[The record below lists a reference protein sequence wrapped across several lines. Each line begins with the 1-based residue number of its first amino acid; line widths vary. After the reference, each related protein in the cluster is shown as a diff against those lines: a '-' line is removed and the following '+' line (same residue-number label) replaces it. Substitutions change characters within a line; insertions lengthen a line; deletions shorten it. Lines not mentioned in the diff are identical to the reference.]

1 MNNNELFNKFK
12 REVAIYNFDQEY
24 NNSSKARIYPLK
36 KDVKEWRK
44 YFMKKRILQTFATLI
59 VIFTCGITVYAGIK
73 GSSNF
78 KDMGL
83 LKVSENFEEKKIE
96 VNKTIENEYVKIE
109 ITDVA
114 RDSAYLIVEYDIFPK
129 EKAIE
134 KMGKIE
140 YDSTLGY
147 MLGISA
153 RSWINEK
160 TPEREEASIEKISEE
175 KYRCSYV
182 INVMN
187 FDDETLH
194 LRLWFNNFYIGSYT
208 HKKGVKINKMFE
220 IDVKSNNQTNENTI
234 HQEQELDKNTAVV
247 LEKIEN
253 SSFETYIRLKRISKN
268 TTWKKYEDN
277 IEYYRFK
284 VASDEND
291 TISSICYDL
300 GKKVYKNNK
309 LIEDYSELK
318 DNDIVKVEE
327 SYAIVMGAQTN
338 LGKLKIMQT
347 KSTFFS
353 DRTNEE
359 KEAYYKAK
367 WYPLKEGDKKYTATN
382 NNGGVFEINKIT
394 IDDEKI
400 NFYFNKKGIF
410 GETSYI
416 DLRVNDGT
424 MNYICPIKDEVKG
437 LTSDEN
443 KIVFNRDGSYSAGLG
458 IKDGMLDDLSKVEFT
473 MLFGDVD
480 EIIGEPIIVNVP
492 EQSNE
497 KIKIDNVKIIDTLAE
512 KYEYNKT
519 WIEVDSYNG
528 EILNYFRNQR
538 LPVLVKNNHYIKAN
552 NLKQFKEEIEN
563 VLKEQ
568 NIDYKI
574 VELKSGEYVN
584 LR

>member
-12 REVAIYNFDQEY
+12 RKVAIYNFDQEY

-208 HKKGVKINKMFE
+208 HKEGVKINKMFE
-220 IDVKSNNQTNENTI
+220 IEVKSNNQTNENTI
-234 HQEQELDKNTAVV
+234 YQEQELDKNTVRV
-247 LEKIEN
+247 LVFNTGKNISNQSIDKIWKRFYKEDESRNREKGGTGIGLALVKA
-253 SSFETYIRLKRISKN
+253 IM
-268 TTWKKYEDN
+268 DN
-277 IEYYRFK
+277 
-284 VASDEND
+284 
-291 TISSICYDL
+291 
-300 GKKVYKNNK
+300 YKNEYGVINRK
-309 LIEDYSELK
+309 
-318 DNDIVKVEE
+318 NGVE
-327 SYAIVMGAQTN
+327 
-338 LGKLKIMQT
+338 
-347 KSTFFS
+347 
-353 DRTNEE
+353 
-359 KEAYYKAK
+359 
-367 WYPLKEGDKKYTATN
+367 
-382 NNGGVFEINKIT
+382 
-394 IDDEKI
+394 
-400 NFYFNKKGIF
+400 FYF
-410 GETSYI
+410 E
-416 DLRVNDGT
+416 L
-424 MNYICPIKDEVKG
+424 
-437 LTSDEN
+437 
-443 KIVFNRDGSYSAGLG
+443 
-458 IKDGMLDDLSKVEFT
+458 DLSK
-473 MLFGDVD
+473 
-480 EIIGEPIIVNVP
+480 P
-492 EQSNE
+492 EL
-497 KIKIDNVKIIDTLAE
+497 I
-512 KYEYNKT
+512 
-519 WIEVDSYNG
+519 
-528 EILNYFRNQR
+528 
-538 LPVLVKNNHYIKAN
+538 
-552 NLKQFKEEIEN
+552 
-563 VLKEQ
+563 
-568 NIDYKI
+568 
-574 VELKSGEYVN
+574 
-584 LR
+584 

>member
-208 HKKGVKINKMFE
+208 HKEGVKINKMFE
-220 IDVKSNNQTNENTI
+220 IEVKSNNQTNENTI
-234 HQEQELDKNTAVV
+234 YQEQELDKNTAVV

-309 LIEDYSELK
+309 LIENYSELK

-382 NNGGVFEINKIT
+382 KNGGVFEINKIT

-480 EIIGEPIIVNVP
+480 EIIGEPLIVNVP

-497 KIKIDNVKIIDTLAE
+497 KIKIGNVKISDTLAE

-552 NLKQFKEEIEN
+552 NLKQF
-563 VLKEQ
+563 
-568 NIDYKI
+568 

>member
-12 REVAIYNFDQEY
+12 RKVAIYNFDQEY

-59 VIFTCGITVYAGIK
+59 IIFISGITVYAGAK
-73 GSSNF
+73 GNFNF
-78 KDMGL
+78 KNAGL
-83 LKVSENFEEKKIE
+83 LKVSENFEDNKIGI
-96 VNKTIENEYVKIE
+96 NGTIENDYVKIVLQ
-109 ITDVA
+109 DVA
-114 RDSAYLIVEYDIFPK
+114 RDSAYLIVEYSIYPK

-140 YDSTLGY
+140 YDMTLGY
-147 MLGISA
+147 MLGISG
-153 RSWINEK
+153 RSWINGKIPDRTEK
-160 TPEREEASIEKISEE
+160 IIEKISNEE
-175 KYRCSYV
+175 YKCSEI
-182 INVMN
+182 INVMD
-187 FDDETLH
+187 FDERNLH
-194 LRLWFNNFYIGSYT
+194 LKLWLDNFYIGSYSD
-208 HKKGVKINKMFE
+208 KKGVKINKMIEMDVSLDNITE
-220 IDVKSNNQTNENTI
+220 ISNM
-234 HQEQELDKNTAVV
+234 QEQEIDKNTKVV

-268 TTWKKYEDN
+268 ATWKKYEDN

-480 EIIGEPIIVNVP
+480 EIIGEPMSVSIPNQIN
-492 EQSNE
+492 Q
-497 KIKIDNVKIIDTLAE
+497 KAKIDNLEINDTIAE
-512 KYEYNKT
+512 KYEFDKY
-519 WIEVDSYNG
+519 WIEVDSYDG
-528 EILNYFRNQR
+528 KTLNYLKHQI
-538 LPVLVKNNHYIKAN
+538 LPLLGNIKAN
-552 NLKQFKEEIEN
+552 EDSKKFRDEIVEFFKEQKIE
-563 VLKEQ
+563 
-568 NIDYKI
+568 Y
-574 VELKSGEYVN
+574 
-584 LR
+584 